1 MLKISESL
9 IIRILLLLVLCIYF
23 YLSTKFLSLKMQDGY
38 GAGIFPKLISVV
50 LFILLIKDFFS
61 PTKKNISSRDNLTL
75 IIFLTVVSIPLY
87 FINKLGM
94 YVVLSLFLLYL
105 NHILKLTP
113 LKNLVYTS
121 LSMVI
126 IHFLF
131 VKIFKL
137 SFPRIDIF

>member
-1 MLKISESL
+1 MSKISESF
-9 IIRILLLLVLCIYF
+9 IIRILLFSILCIYF
-23 YLSTKFLSLKMQDGY
+23 FISIEFPSLKMQEGY
-38 GAGIFPKLISVV
+38 GAGIFPKLISIA
-50 LFILLIKDFFS
+50 LFLFLIKDFFY
-61 PTKKNISSRDNLTL
+61 PIKKNINNQDNFTL
-75 IIFLTVVSIPLY
+75 IIFLTVVFIPLW

-105 NHILKLTP
+105 NHILKLP
-113 LKNLVYTS
+113 ILKNLIYTT
-121 LSMVI
+121 LSMVT

>member
-1 MLKISESL
+1 MLKISESI
-9 IIRILLLLVLCIYF
+9 IIRTLLLLVLCIYF

>member
-9 IIRILLLLVLCIYF
+9 IIRTLLLLVLCIYF

>member
-1 MLKISESL
+1 MLKVSESL
-9 IIRILLLLVLCIYF
+9 IIRTLLLLVLCIYF

-61 PTKKNISSRDNLTL
+61 STKKNISSRDNLTL

-121 LSMVI
+121 LSMVT

>member
-9 IIRILLLLVLCIYF
+9 IIRTLLLLVLCIYF

-38 GAGIFPKLISVV
+38 GAWIFPKLISVV

>member
-75 IIFLTVVSIPLY
+75 IIFFTVVSIPLY

>member
-1 MLKISESL
+1 
-9 IIRILLLLVLCIYF
+9 
-23 YLSTKFLSLKMQDGY
+23 MQDGY

-105 NHILKLTP
+105 NHILKLTT